1 MKRSL
6 TVLLLLLLVETSFGI
21 QIHHIGVNDG
31 LSQISVLSIQQDRIG
46 RVWLGTEEGL
56 NVYDG
61 SKVNSYQAKDKIDS
75 YTPAGEYSVLGNQNH
90 AITLGDDDHLYF
102 ISDGSLIKYNT
113 KLQQFSKIE
122 ESTVTAIATYKEAI
136 WYTTNDSICY
146 IKNDSTY
153 TYGALPYSMKV
164 QQLLLEDSAIW
175 LGSTYGLYKIDRG
188 SKTSTIIPRIN
199 ITALYRDSYSNLWVG
214 SADNGLYQITSKNQV
229 IHHKQKESTKD
240 KGVLKN
246 NRIRCFVEDDYNQ
259 LWIGTFKGLSTFD
272 IKKNQFIP
280 CEITIGQEG
289 ISHSSIF
296 SLMKD
301 YQGNIWVGTYYGG
314 ANYFHPKKDIF
325 KYYRSTSDSRIFDNK
340 HLSYPFVG
348 SMVEDNNSNLWICTE
363 GGGLNS
369 LNRNTGRFEQ
379 YDLIWNANNEEFKH
393 KNLKAIVHDSI
404 SNQLFIGTHTGG
416 LTSFDL
422 KTKRFKYFYLDSPH
436 YAQRLGNVV
445 DNLIIHNRQLF
456 IQIRGGVYTMNLDE
470 KEPKFNPLFNDKR
483 FENYWIR
490 TFYIDSSNYIWIAG
504 HNELVRIQLEDIKN
518 LKRFDP
524 KKYKIGKFRITKI
537 HEDSQNNVFIGT
549 RGSGIFKYDKEKDS
563 FINYTQENNKLLSN
577 YCYDMQN
584 TRKGTLIVLGN
595 KGISLLTPNQSQA
608 EFISLENTL
617 PLSSF
622 NLGSKIYV
630 CRDGEIYIGGIDGM
644 IAFQEDNLSHEYNQN
659 HLYFSQ
665 LYIHNQLVLPNDN
678 NKVLHNTLPLTAEIE
693 LSSKQRNISLHFAS
707 NNYIKTS
714 QGGIYEYKLEG
725 VDKDWIT
732 TTSHTINYNN
742 LETGNYKLSVREK
755 GGLLTKQTTPQLA
768 ELNIKILPPFYNTW
782 WFRTLYILVILGV
795 VYSLVQFYLTQLKL
809 KTTLQIERDK
819 QEQIKRWDKIKTNFF
834 TTISHEFRTPLT
846 LIISQIEMLLK
857 QSNIQPSIYNS
868 IQRIQ
873 YNAQNMRELASELL
887 VFQKLDLKHFT
898 LSVNKVDLADLISKI
913 SASFTDLATTNEIK
927 YTLNIPNEEVP
938 CWIDINSCKK
948 IVFNLLSN
956 AFKYTSQG
964 DSIEVNLT
972 TTKDSIVLQ
981 VIDNGKGIAEEDQK
995 RIFDLFYRTDE
1006 EVKKDYSF
1014 SVGSGIGLSLVKQL
1028 VEQHQGSIHLKSA
1041 LGYGSVFTINFKK
1054 GYQHFEND
1062 KQIVLN
1068 REESITT
1075 SYHEP
1080 KQITPLY
1087 KKIQKE
1093 DNGTQTQKNYSILIV
1108 EDNTQILQMLEELFS
1123 PIYTVYTA
1131 VNGVEGYEKACEH
1144 KPHLIL
1150 SDILMP
1156 KMTGYELCWKVKNNL
1171 DLSHIPVVL
1180 LTALCSE
1187 EDQNKGFSQRADDYI
1202 AKPFNP
1208 NQLIIRCNNL
1218 IQNRIQL
1225 QQRFIQDYNKN
1236 SDDSENTHILAT
1248 SALDLEFLN
1257 KVNEIIDRN
1266 ISNEEF
1272 DIDSLA
1278 EEMFIGRSSFYIK
1291 FKALSGLSPN
1301 EYLTTYRLKRA
1312 AHLLRTESQLQI
1324 ADIAYAVGY
1333 SSPRYFSRCFRKFY
1347 NTSPSEFRKGD
1358 S

>member
-1 MKRSL
+1 
-6 TVLLLLLLVETSFGI
+6 
-21 QIHHIGVNDG
+21 
-31 LSQISVLSIQQDRIG
+31 
-46 RVWLGTEEGL
+46 
-56 NVYDG
+56 
-61 SKVNSYQAKDKIDS
+61 
-75 YTPAGEYSVLGNQNH
+75 
-90 AITLGDDDHLYF
+90 
-102 ISDGSLIKYNT
+102 
-113 KLQQFSKIE
+113 
-122 ESTVTAIATYKEAI
+122 
-136 WYTTNDSICY
+136 
-146 IKNDSTY
+146 
-153 TYGALPYSMKV
+153 
-164 QQLLLEDSAIW
+164 
-175 LGSTYGLYKIDRG
+175 
-188 SKTSTIIPRIN
+188 
-199 ITALYRDSYSNLWVG
+199 
-214 SADNGLYQITSKNQV
+214 
-229 IHHKQKESTKD
+229 
-240 KGVLKN
+240 
-246 NRIRCFVEDDYNQ
+246 
-259 LWIGTFKGLSTFD
+259 
-272 IKKNQFIP
+272 
-280 CEITIGQEG
+280 
-289 ISHSSIF
+289 
-296 SLMKD
+296 
-301 YQGNIWVGTYYGG
+301 
-314 ANYFHPKKDIF
+314 
-325 KYYRSTSDSRIFDNK
+325 
-340 HLSYPFVG
+340 
-348 SMVEDNNSNLWICTE
+348 
-363 GGGLNS
+363 
-369 LNRNTGRFEQ
+369 
-379 YDLIWNANNEEFKH
+379 
-393 KNLKAIVHDSI
+393 
-404 SNQLFIGTHTGG
+404 
-416 LTSFDL
+416 
-422 KTKRFKYFYLDSPH
+422 
-436 YAQRLGNVV
+436 
-445 DNLIIHNRQLF
+445 
-456 IQIRGGVYTMNLDE
+456 
-470 KEPKFNPLFNDKR
+470 
-483 FENYWIR
+483 
-490 TFYIDSSNYIWIAG
+490 
-504 HNELVRIQLEDIKN
+504 
-518 LKRFDP
+518 
-524 KKYKIGKFRITKI
+524 
-537 HEDSQNNVFIGT
+537 
-549 RGSGIFKYDKEKDS
+549 
-563 FINYTQENNKLLSN
+563 
-577 YCYDMQN
+577 MQN

-630 CRDGEIYIGGIDGM
+630 CQDGEIYIGGIDGM
-644 IAFQEDNLSHEYNQN
+644 IAFQEENLSHEYKQN

-678 NKVLHNTLPLTAEIE
+678 NKVLHKTLPLTTDIE
-693 LSSKQRNISLHFAS
+693 LSSKQRNISFLFAS

-725 VDKDWIT
+725 VDKEWIT

-742 LETGNYKLSVREK
+742 LETGSYKLMVREK

-768 ELNIKILPPFYNTW
+768 ELQIKVLPPFYNTW
-782 WFRTLYILVILGV
+782 WFRTLYILLIIGVI
-795 VYSLVQFYLTQLKL
+795 YSLIQFYLTQMQL
-809 KTTLQIERDK
+809 KTTLQLERDK

-873 YNAQNMRELASELL
+873 YNAQSMRELASELL

-898 LSVNKVDLADLISKI
+898 LSVNKVNLADLVRKI

-927 YTLNIPNEEVP
+927 YTLHIPNEEIA
-938 CWIDINSCKK
+938 CWIDLNSCKK

-972 TTKDSIVLQ
+972 TTENSIVLQ

-1028 VEQHQGSIHLKSA
+1028 VEQHQGTIHLKSA

-1062 KQIVLN
+1062 QQIVLN

-1075 SYHEP
+1075 SYYEP

-1093 DNGTQTQKNYSILIV
+1093 DNSTQTQKSYSILIV
-1108 EDNTQILQMLEELFS
+1108 EDNIQILQMLEELFS
-1123 PIYTVYTA
+1123 PIYTIYTA
-1131 VNGVEGYEKACEH
+1131 VNGLEGYEKACEH

-1180 LTALCSE
+1180 LTALSTE

-1225 QQRFIQDYNKN
+1225 QQRFIQDYTKN
-1236 SDDSENTHILAT
+1236 SEDSKNTHILAT

-1301 EYLTTYRLKRA
+1301 EYLTTYRLKHA